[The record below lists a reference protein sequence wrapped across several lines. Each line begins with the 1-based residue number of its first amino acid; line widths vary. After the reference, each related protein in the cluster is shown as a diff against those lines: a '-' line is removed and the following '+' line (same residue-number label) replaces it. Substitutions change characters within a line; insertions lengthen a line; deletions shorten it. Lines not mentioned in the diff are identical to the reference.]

1 MNNIINKAVEKV
13 FPKIWS
19 GLFLL
24 SFLLISVAELT
35 AQNYEFTL
43 NQRRMGDT
51 IGVEVWVKALN
62 SSAAKLGDMSIPL
75 VYTNT
80 YLSPAAL
87 VSGSNPRSWT
97 DSISYDMELSQPYQ
111 TINSTFADANYGYSS
126 LTAQAITGS
135 NGTETLYGFILD
147 VNTVTGSP
155 TGFTPST
162 SGKGSYVGMLKFY
175 ISDNTNLTE
184 GALTGIAFNNA
195 NWLATKAITDIN
207 GNDVTNQCTFTNPGN
222 YTIRGITI
230 LNPNYPNQAL
240 SRYPDAAYS
249 SLSPNKGYPIYF
261 ERSGLVGNLSDY
273 ATNKAA
279 YKLEYSLDNGSTWT
293 EIGKVAE
300 YSANVT
306 TNTTYYV
313 TGDIDTK
320 EAATPR
326 YLTTYDNSL
335 LSSANSGALLRTI
348 WKADANFANRSE
360 QAKLRIV
367 QIDTTAATLAAT
379 IANRDAYSTTSTYR
393 WDVNDYSFV
402 LGRLFFVQL
411 DGSSTYLKS
420 ERPFSNSTVLTVAA
434 WVNLN
439 SMQPDGS
446 EPAII
451 ASSAGSISP
460 QEGAWML
467 YLKDGKYP
475 AFRVREIEGRGPN
488 GYIGTVISPNA
499 LTTTSAASPITNA
512 HSLNWAHIAA
522 VVDNNVIKLYVNGE
536 EVASYTNNQSVNIRM
551 MTSNHPIWVGVNPNG
566 TIAATDY
573 LHAGIKDVQI
583 WRSALTQAQVREH
596 LSGVYNPTDI
606 SDLTNE
612 RVKLELYYPFQGAR
626 ADRASETY
634 YQNDLTWMSYYTDAS
649 ITASAVNSLINYR
662 PDRPHIQLTSPSGN
676 EGVVNLKDKTFE
688 VRWVAYGLG
697 STAPAATPSNG
708 DLMIQVSRDGG
719 LTWFDAIDN
728 SVPSLPLDEV
738 EIEAGS
744 ANWEPYNN
752 STSWGQNDD
761 LQGIISLPTNYSKN
775 VLLKISGTD
784 DNNQNNI
791 ADTSASFFVA
801 PYFAYRNTPNA
812 IVKVDGNKDQNML
825 NNSTFMLEAWIRPHR
840 FPTAEEVSFPIITKK
855 ADDNS
860 GNLAYA
866 FRLLSTGQL
875 QFELQSST
883 GLLRRVANS
892 SSHSDSLVTIPNV
905 LENDTAWTH
914 VAVFVNPNNGGVSDV
929 IFYIDGTPQYLSS
942 QTTAL
947 GSNITVNKDNLYPLF
962 IGYEPGVTTN
972 DSKSFVGDLKEVRI
986 WNGNPGNQEKASD
999 GNTSNLTYFIQGAQ
1013 SVKAEELGIFNG
1025 NDFSENLV
1033 SAYQLDGGSWVNN
1046 GIEKSIPAYPANSS
1060 LNAKITGTSYSYTAV
1075 KPYLKVVNPT
1085 FRQKV
1090 ANTSTNMKVRWVGF
1104 AYNRNDLTSFLN
1116 GSNLTNDASV
1126 EFSVEGGGGQLIQP
1140 YQFVA
1145 SQKYN
1150 PGYTNSLQ
1158 LPTSNE
1164 VYEFPGTS
1172 AKSQFAA
1179 YLNVSMTDPDM
1190 NNDSTFTDQGELA
1203 SANSNSRLRLNARS
1217 TINGYTLFHIN
1228 GTNGEYGYVNNLR
1241 PESKL
1246 FSITPLSNF
1255 TVRVLLEGYHDGYDD
1270 GIQAN
1275 LGSVAY
1281 PQGNGLVIDLYENIA
1296 NTPGSIIASMTSNG
1310 YVNNTTAYNYNNY
1323 NGGTN
1328 EFANVPFVF
1337 DTIPDGRYFVK
1348 LSHINHLPV
1357 MSRYAAPYLFSGDT
1371 ASTWAIESG
1380 WDFASWKG
1388 DSANVISSA
1397 NAATVPPTMGNSYPA
1412 FGNVAGNRSNPDYPL
1427 TALVYNDGRGQT
1439 TGATFNNPLPAMV
1452 GGDVARDGRINAL
1465 DRALVEADNGTFN
1478 ARSQVKG
1485 GSAGVS
1491 ATDRQIVY
1499 RNNGKEADPQL
1510 PIGSITP
1517 IAIPGEI
1524 SSVAS
1529 NVNSELIDKY
1539 VDAEKSYIRV
1549 KNDKNVVKAPKLLA
1563 GGISYD
1569 VKATPMLNGEYIDIP
1584 LFAKNTGGDFG
1595 LGNSTFGINFETN
1608 KLEFVEMI
1616 KTAKVLFDKD
1626 DNLGYFPT
1634 FTSPIIGR
1642 ENAISNLRTI
1652 DINFDNYPLANK
1664 PGIGLPNS
1672 DTYLGTLRFRIID
1685 NAKNFNFKWNNI
1697 TVVYAVNGKDI
1708 TANGNFLV
1716 IPSIN
1721 IDSPVSLIFPNGG
1734 EQLMAGRPYSITW
1747 TTSPVS
1753 KLVYIDFSKD
1763 AGNTWE
1769 RITASP
1775 IELMSGSYNWNTP
1788 RVNSNNCLVAIV
1800 DAANGKVIDK
1810 SDNVFSLSSAPA
1822 LITRPSSKDPVYTGG
1837 ASDFIRWEIEENT
1850 AVKFEFSENGVS
1862 NWKQVSNII
1871 QSNKLE
1877 VNWVLPTV
1885 NTKNAVV
1892 RMVNAQTGEVIASSS
1907 PFRILAGSLS
1917 ITSPREGEKLKAG
1930 TKKPVRW
1937 NYNNVNTFDLQLSL
1951 NGGNTWSAIDFDVKA
1966 APKSYDWMVANA
1978 NTKNAVIRA
1987 IYNGDPELEYSRSG
2001 EFEISGATDVENPE
2015 EYGYSINSVTPNPF
2029 RLETSVK
2036 FSIPQNELV
2045 TITLYDMN
2053 GQVVATIADNQLFNA
2068 GENVINIKGDNLS
2081 AGMYMVRINVGM
2093 FNLVKEIIHIK

>member
-24 SFLLISVAELT
+24 SFLFISVAELT

-62 SSAAKLGDMSIPL
+62 SSAAKLGDMSIPII
-75 VYTNT
+75 YSNTN
-80 YLSPAAL
+80 LAPAAL

-97 DSISYDMELSQPYQ
+97 DSISYDMELTEPYQ
-111 TINSTFADANYGYSS
+111 TITSPFADATYGYAS
-126 LTAQAITGS
+126 LAAQAITGS

-147 VNTVTGSP
+147 VNTVSGSP

-175 ISDNTNLTE
+175 ITNKATLTE
-184 GALTGIAFNNA
+184 SQLTGIAFNNA
-195 NWLATKAITDIN
+195 SWLATIAITDIN
-207 GNDVTNQCTFTNPGN
+207 GNDVSNQCTFTNPSN
-222 YTIRGITI
+222 FTVRGITI
-230 LNPNYPNQAL
+230 LNPNYPNQAVN
-240 SRYPDAAYS
+240 RYPDEAYP
-249 SLSPNKGYPIYF
+249 SLDPNLGYPVYF
-261 ERSGLVGNLSDY
+261 ERSGLVDQLSSY
-273 ATNKAA
+273 GTNKVA
-279 YKLEYSLDNGSTWT
+279 YKLEYSLDNGSTWA

-300 YSANVT
+300 TSANVVANPT
-306 TNTTYYV
+306 WYF

-326 YLTTYDNSL
+326 YLTKYDNSL
-335 LSSANSGALLRTI
+335 LSAGESALLRTI
-348 WKADANFANRSE
+348 WKANDNFAARSE
-360 QAKLRIV
+360 QARLRIV
-367 QIDTTAATLAAT
+367 QIDTTAATLSAT
-379 IANRDAYSTTSTYR
+379 IANRDAYSTTTTYR
-393 WDVNDYSFV
+393 WDINDASFV

-411 DGSSTYLKS
+411 DGTSTYLKTD
-420 ERPFSNSTVLTVAA
+420 RTYSNSTVLTVAA
-434 WVNLN
+434 WINLN
-439 SMQPDGS
+439 SYQAEGS
-446 EPAII
+446 EPAIL

-460 QEGAWML
+460 QEGSWML
-467 YLKDGKYP
+467 YLKDGRYP
-475 AFRVREIEGRGPN
+475 AFRAREIEGRGPG
-488 GYIGTVISPNA
+488 GYIGTVESSVA
-499 LTTTSAASPITNA
+499 LTTTSDASPILDA
-512 HSLNWAHIAA
+512 HGDNWVHVAG

-536 EVASYTNNQSVNIRM
+536 EVDRYTNEQAVNIRM
-551 MTSNHPIWVGVNPNG
+551 MVSNHPIWAGLNPNG
-566 TIAATDY
+566 TVDATDY
-573 LHAGIKDVQI
+573 LHAGIKDVQV
-583 WRSALTQAQVREH
+583 WRTALSQDQLREH
-596 LSGVYNPTDI
+596 IAGVYDPTNI

-612 RVKLELYYPFQGAR
+612 RVKLELYYPLQGAR
-626 ADRASETY
+626 ADRASEEY
-634 YQNDLTWMSYYTDAS
+634 YQNDITWFSYFNNPS
-649 ITASAVNSLINYR
+649 VTASNVNSEINYR
-662 PDRPHIQLTSPSGN
+662 PDRPHIRLTSPTGN
-676 EGVVNLKDKTFE
+676 EGVVNLKDEVFE

-697 STAPAATPSNG
+697 SSAPTSE
-708 DLMIQVSRDGG
+708 DLMVQVSRDGG

-728 SVPSLPLDEV
+728 SIPSLPLDQVEV
-738 EIEAGS
+738 EAGV

-752 STSWGQNDD
+752 STSFGQNDD
-761 LQGIISLPTNYSKN
+761 LQGIIDVPNNYSKS

-784 DNNQNNI
+784 VNNQDNI
-791 ADTSASFFVA
+791 ADTSAAFTVA
-801 PYFAYRNTPNA
+801 PYFALRNSATSQF
-812 IVKVDGNKDQNML
+812 KVNGNVNQNML
-825 NNSTFMLEAWIRPHR
+825 NNSVFMLEAWIRPHR
-840 FPTAEEVSFPIITKK
+840 FPTAEEVHFPIITKK

-875 QFELQSST
+875 QFELNSST
-883 GLLRRVANS
+883 GLLQRIANS
-892 SSHSDSLVTIPNV
+892 SSHFDSLVTIPNV

-914 VAVFVNPNNGGVSDV
+914 VAVFVNPNNGGASSV
-929 IFYIDGTPQYLSS
+929 IFYIDGTPQFTSG
-942 QTTAL
+942 QTGQL
-947 GSNITVNKDNLYPLF
+947 GDNITVNKDNLYPTF
-962 IGYEPGVTTN
+962 IGYEPGVA
-972 DSKSFVGDLKEVRI
+972 DDDFASFIGDLKEIRI
-986 WNGNPGNQEKASD
+986 WNGYPGNQQPASD
-999 GNTSNLTYFIQGAQ
+999 GNTSALTYFVQGAQ
-1013 SVKAEELGIFNG
+1013 AVKASELGTFNG
-1025 NDFSENLV
+1025 NDFSTNLV
-1033 SAYQLDGGSWVNN
+1033 SAYELDGGSWVNG
-1046 GIEKSIPAYPANSS
+1046 GIEKSIPAYPVDDD
-1060 LNAKITGTSYSYTAV
+1060 LNAKVSGTGYSYVAV
-1075 KPYLKVVNPT
+1075 QPYLKVVNPT

-1116 GSNLTNDASV
+1116 GSNTVDDASV

-1145 SQKYN
+1145 SQTYN
-1150 PGYTNSLQ
+1150 PAYTNALQ
-1158 LPTSNE
+1158 LPTNNTI
-1164 VYEFPGTS
+1164 YEFPGTTN
-1172 AKSQFAA
+1172 KPQFAA
-1179 YLNVSMTDPDM
+1179 YLNVSVTDPDM
-1190 NNDSTFTDQGELA
+1190 NNDSTFTDQGEIA
-1203 SANSNSRLRLNARS
+1203 AANSNSRLRLNARS

-1228 GTNGEYGYVNNLR
+1228 GTNGEYGYLNNLR

-1255 TVRVLLEGYHDGYDD
+1255 TVRVLLEGYHEGSLAVD
-1270 GIQAN
+1270 GIKSN
-1275 LGSVAY
+1275 LGSLPY
-1281 PQGNGLVIDLYENIA
+1281 PEGNGLVIDLYENIS
-1296 NTPGSIIASMTSNG
+1296 NTPGNLVSSLTSNG
-1310 YVNNTTAYNYNNY
+1310 YVNNTTAFSTTNRDGGLNN
-1323 NGGTN
+1323 
-1328 EFANVPFVF
+1328 FANVPFVF
-1337 DTIPDGRYFVK
+1337 DTITDGRYFVK
-1348 LSHINHLPV
+1348 VSHINHLPV
-1357 MSRYAAPYLFSGDT
+1357 MSRYAAPFLFSGDV
-1371 ASTWAIESG
+1371 ADTWDIESG
-1380 WDFASWKG
+1380 WDFQMWDG
-1388 DSANVISSA
+1388 DTTDIISAT

-1412 FGNVAGNRSNPDYPL
+1412 YGNVARSESNPDYPL
-1427 TALVYNDGRGQT
+1427 TALVWNEGRNDT
-1439 TGATFNNPLPAMV
+1439 TQATFTNSLAAMV

-1465 DRALVEADNGTFN
+1465 DRALVEADNGTSN

-1485 GSAGVS
+1485 GSAVVN

-1517 IAIPGEI
+1517 ISIPGEI
-1524 SSVAS
+1524 SSIAV
-1529 NVNSELIDKY
+1529 NVNNETIDKY
-1539 VDAEKSYIRV
+1539 VDVEKSYVRV
-1549 KNDKNVVKAPKLLA
+1549 KNQKNIAKAPKLMA

-1569 VKATPMLNGEYIDIP
+1569 VKATPMVNGEYIDIP
-1584 LFAKNTGGDFG
+1584 MYAKNTGGDFG
-1595 LGNSTFGINFETN
+1595 LGNSTFGITFETDR
-1608 KLEFVEMI
+1608 LEFVEMI
-1616 KTAKVLFDKD
+1616 KTAKVLFDRD

-1634 FTSPIIGR
+1634 FTSPITGR
-1642 ENAISNLRTI
+1642 ENAQVNLRTI

-1664 PGIGLPNS
+1664 PGIGLPTS

-1685 NAKNFNFKWNNI
+1685 NAKNFNFKWNNA
-1697 TVVYAVNGKDI
+1697 TVVYTVDGNDV
-1708 TANGNFLV
+1708 TADGNFLV

-1721 IDSPVSLIFPNGG
+1721 LESPVNLIFPNGG
-1734 EQLMAGRPYSITW
+1734 EQLMAGRPYSIAW
-1747 TTSPVS
+1747 TNSPVS

-1800 DAANGKVIDK
+1800 DAATGKVIDK

-1837 ASDFIRWEIEENT
+1837 SSDFIRWEIEENT

-1907 PFRILAGSLS
+1907 PFRILAGSLA

-1930 TKKPVRW
+1930 TKKAVRW

-1951 NGGNTWSAIDFDVKA
+1951 NGGDSWSAIDFDVKA

-2001 EFEISGATDVENPE
+2001 EFEISGATDVDNPE
-2015 EYGYSINSVTPNPF
+2015 QYGYSINSVTPNPF
-2029 RLETSVK
+2029 RYETSVK

-2053 GQVVATIADNQLFNA
+2053 GQIVANLANNQLFNA
-2068 GENVINIKGDNLS
+2068 GENVINIKGDNLA
-2081 AGMYMVRINVGM
+2081 AGMYIVRINVGM